1 MADKVVADKDEDFP
15 TPSHTAAELI
25 PSAVT
30 LPTLRERAAECIACP
45 LHRHATQTV
54 FGEGPTSAALML
66 VGEVPGD
73 QEDRLGHPFVGPA
86 GQILQHCLAE
96 AGLERENVYITNVV
110 KHFKFERRGKVRLH
124 KKPNSAE
131 IHACQP
137 WLDREIALVKP
148 RVLVCLGSTAAQALL
163 GAEFRV
169 TRMRGKW
176 IESRL
181 APKVMATVHPSSILR
196 GPREERERET
206 LRLIADLKLA
216 ARGLD

>member
-1 MADKVVADKDEDFP
+1 MEPDHVDGILAQWA
-15 TPSHTAAELI
+15 
-25 PSAVT
+25 
-30 LPTLRERAAECIACP
+30 RERPDLDASPIGLIGR
-45 LHRHATQTV
+45 LHRLGDVLNVELRSV
-54 FGEGPTSAALML
+54 F
-66 VGEVPGD
+66 
-73 QEDRLGHPFVGPA
+73 
-86 GQILQHCLAE
+86 AE

-124 KKPNSAE
+124 KKLNSAE